1 MAEKKKNEETP
12 ETTEETPETVQDE
25 VEAAA
30 SGDAPEA
37 EAPDASGDDAAET
50 PEAAAEEAPAEA
62 ADDSAAAED
71 DAAAAGDEPAAAAD
85 DAAAAGDEPAA
96 AADDASGEAAE
107 GDAAPAAKPK
117 ASKSGPTRREKLD
130 AKRAERQ
137 AAAGKRPSR
146 TPEERDA
153 ERRERR
159 AALAKQ
165 RRAYRQKLKAKKAE
179 TRTAAPAAE
188 ELHAPEH
195 GPGRPKVRQGVVV
208 SDKGEKTITVRIDVV
223 KRHKRYHKILRSS
236 VKLHAH
242 DERNDAHEGD
252 TVRVVECRPM
262 SRSKR
267 WRLDEVLERAK

>member
-1 MAEKKKNEETP
+1 MAEKNEETP
-12 ETTEETPETVQDE
+12 ENIQEE

-30 SGDAPEA
+30 TEAAPEA
-37 EAPDASGDDAAET
+37 EAPVEETPAAEV
-50 PEAAAEEAPAEA
+50 PAEEPVAEEPAAEEPAAEEPAAAEEAPAEA
-62 ADDSAAAED
+62 
-71 DAAAAGDEPAAAAD
+71 
-85 DAAAAGDEPAA
+85 
-96 AADDASGEAAE
+96 
-107 GDAAPAAKPK
+107 PK
-117 ASKSGPTRREKLD
+117 AKAASKVGPTRRDKLE

-137 AAAGKRPSR
+137 VEAGKRPSR

-159 AALAKQ
+159 AAVAKQ
-165 RRAYRQKLKAKKAE
+165 RRAYRQRLKTKRAE
-179 TRTAAPAAE
+179 AQKAAPERE
-188 ELHAPEH
+188 EQHAPEH

-208 SDKGEKTITVRIDVV
+208 SEKGEKTITVRIDVV
-223 KRHKRYHKILRSS
+223 KRHKRYHKILRST

>member
-1 MAEKKKNEETP
+1 MAEKKNEETP
-12 ETTEETPETVQDE
+12 ENIQEEVEQAAEGTPPEAPEAAANDA
-25 VEAAA
+25 VEAADESA
-30 SGDAPEA
+30 A
-37 EAPDASGDDAAET
+37 EAPDTSGDDATET
-50 PEAAAEEAPAEA
+50 PEAAADEAPA
-62 ADDSAAAED
+62 ADDTSD
-71 DAAAAGDEPAAAAD
+71 G
-85 DAAAAGDEPAA
+85 G
-96 AADDASGEAAE
+96 

-117 ASKSGPTRREKLD
+117 ASKSGPTRRETLD

-137 AAAGKRPSR
+137 AAAGKRPAR

-165 RRAYRQKLKAKKAE
+165 RRAYRSKLKAKKAE
-179 TRTAAPAAE
+179 RGPSATAAD

-195 GPGRPKVRQGVVV
+195 GPGRPKTRQGVVV
-208 SDKGEKTITVRIDVV
+208 SEKGEKTITVRIDVV
-223 KRHKRYHKILRSS
+223 KRHRRYHKILRST

-262 SRSKR
+262 SRTKR

>member
-1 MAEKKKNEETP
+1 MAEKKNEDTP
-12 ETTEETPETVQDE
+12 ENIQEE

-30 SGDAPEA
+30 
-37 EAPDASGDDAAET
+37 ET
-50 PEAAAEEAPAEA
+50 AEA
-62 ADDSAAAED
+62 ASAAPEEGADAGDAASVEAASAAADEGA
-71 DAAAAGDEPAAAAD
+71 DA
-85 DAAAAGDEPAA
+85 
-96 AADDASGEAAE
+96 
-107 GDAAPAAKPK
+107 GDAASAEEPSAEEAKPK
-117 ASKSGPTRREKLD
+117 AAPKGGATRREKLE

-137 AAAGKRPSR
+137 TAAGKRPSR

-165 RRAYRQKLKAKKAE
+165 RRAYRQKQKDKKAE
-179 TRTAAPAAE
+179 ARTAAPAVE
-188 ELHAPEH
+188 EQHAAEH

-208 SDKGEKTITVRIDVV
+208 SEKGEKTITVRIDVV
-223 KRHKRYHKILRSS
+223 KRHKRYHKILRST